1 MNSINNNQLAS
12 LVPDNTVPPPS
23 TPGTLAKKQLTSA
36 ELNEFCIKLADLIEK
51 NGFILRYNHQLYML
65 YDGIYQPL
73 DKSLFRHMIYQLA
86 LQHEVTLENTDCNYV
101 LAEAEVR
108 TSDFPYIPNNES
120 HTLFRN
126 GFVNNLTGMLEA
138 NVPNYF
144 PTMRV
149 EANYI
154 INNNLYHPLTDQ
166 FLFTLA
172 DGDPVLIKLFW
183 QVIGYCISS
192 DANAKKIF
200 VLYGES
206 GDNGK
211 STFLSYLQSFI
222 TRDGVTSLSMSNLL
236 GSRFALSELYM
247 KRLELSTDEGTLNL
261 GTAEIAVLKRISGH
275 DIITAD
281 VKCQKQIQF
290 LSTCKIL
297 IASNHNIGTAYSA
310 SDPAFTRRLCL
321 IPFNAKIPYEKQDPF
336 ILQKLEMEKDA
347 VATEA
352 MRQYLELRQ
361 NSYQFAE
368 VNVPNNPLSF
378 VPNGV
383 EYDYIRQF
391 SYSYCNFSN
400 QEAFTYTKE
409 LYQVFCNAFGNAIFK
424 DITGFSQAF
433 HRFNE
438 NKIKKTKKRIANDN
452 CWGFFGVTFNKYYE
466 EVHYV

>member
-1 MNSINNNQLAS
+1 MTYTNNQLAS

-86 LQHEVTLENTDCNYV
+86 LRYEVTLENTDCNYV

-108 TSDFPYIPNNES
+108 TCDFPYIPNNES
-120 HTLFRN
+120 QTLFRN

-211 STFLSYLQSFI
+211 STFLSFLQSFI
-222 TRDGVTSLSMSNLL
+222 TRDGVTSLSMS
-236 GSRFALSELYM
+236 SWQQVCIKRALYE
-247 KRLELSTDEGTLNL
+247 T
-261 GTAEIAVLKRISGH
+261 SG
-275 DIITAD
+275 
-281 VKCQKQIQF
+281 
-290 LSTCKIL
+290 
-297 IASNHNIGTAYSA
+297 
-310 SDPAFTRRLCL
+310 
-321 IPFNAKIPYEKQDPF
+321 
-336 ILQKLEMEKDA
+336 
-347 VATEA
+347 
-352 MRQYLELRQ
+352 
-361 NSYQFAE
+361 
-368 VNVPNNPLSF
+368 
-378 VPNGV
+378 
-383 EYDYIRQF
+383 
-391 SYSYCNFSN
+391 
-400 QEAFTYTKE
+400 
-409 LYQVFCNAFGNAIFK
+409 AIY
-424 DITGFSQAF
+424 
-433 HRFNE
+433 R
-438 NKIKKTKKRIANDN
+438 
-452 CWGFFGVTFNKYYE
+452 
-466 EVHYV
+466 